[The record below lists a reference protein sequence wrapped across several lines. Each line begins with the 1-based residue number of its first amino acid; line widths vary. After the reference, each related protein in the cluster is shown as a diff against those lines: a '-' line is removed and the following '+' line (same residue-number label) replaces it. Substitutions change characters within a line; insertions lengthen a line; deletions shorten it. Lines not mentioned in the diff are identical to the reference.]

1 MDKAYEMVRQFHR
14 AFSVP
19 LAQEPQ
25 MLAPERA
32 QRRCDW
38 MREEIDE
45 FLQAQDLY
53 DQADAMIDLIYF
65 ALGTLAEMGVKP
77 GEIFEIVHRA
87 NMAKLFKDGKPH
99 YNAQS
104 KVIKPPDWQDPKDE
118 LIRQID
124 LQRAQNPKKD

>member
-1 MDKAYEMVRQFHR
+1 
-14 AFSVP
+14 
-19 LAQEPQ
+19 
-25 MLAPERA
+25 
-32 QRRCDW
+32 

-77 GEIFEIVHRA
+77 GKIFEIVHRA
-87 NMAKLFKDGKPH
+87 NMAKLFRDGKPH